1 MGEAVRRAHEIWEEA
16 KQEHI
21 QAVEVINRGMA
32 ADVAVYRINHS
43 KGT

>member
-1 MGEAVRRAHEIWEEA
+1 MGEAIRRAHEICDED
-16 KQEHI
+16 KQEYI
-21 QAVEVINRGMA
+21 EAVEVINRAMA